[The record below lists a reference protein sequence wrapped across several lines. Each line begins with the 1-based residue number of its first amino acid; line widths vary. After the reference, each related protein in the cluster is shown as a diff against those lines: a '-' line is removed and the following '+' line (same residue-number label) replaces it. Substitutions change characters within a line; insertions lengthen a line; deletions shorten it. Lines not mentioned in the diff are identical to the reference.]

1 MATQTPPR
9 PVLSDAQLAEVMTLL
24 KGSDTVELKL
34 TIPSAQQRQA
44 IRALE
49 FFSAELAAA

>member
-49 FFSAELAAA
+49 FFSAELAAS